1 MNQKYI
7 AIAAVVFIAWFSWFF
22 RYDLS
27 STENGVTLDRWT
39 GDLIFRGNHKA
50 DLSKAGQP
58 AREASP

>member
-27 STENGVTLDRWT
+27 SSERGVTLDRWT
-39 GDLIFRGNHKA
+39 GSLIFAGKYKA